1 MNFINKKNKEK
12 KLITEVKK
20 EYRKVMKSDKM
31 QKNLFAIK
39 LKGMSEVAK
48 ELDLSNLSVIIRNIQ
63 MEILRE
69 FKKK

>member
-1 MNFINKKNKEK
+1 MNFINKKKKEK

-20 EYRKVMKSDKM
+20 EYRKVMKSNNI
-31 QKNLFAIK
+31 QKNMFAIK

-63 MEILRE
+63 MEIMRE

>member
-1 MNFINKKNKEK
+1 MFI
-12 KLITEVKK
+12 I
-20 EYRKVMKSDKM
+20 
-31 QKNLFAIK
+31 QKNMFAIK

-63 MEILRE
+63 MEIMRE